1 MKFQVL
7 GPLKVLGDSGPVA
20 LSGVKQR
27 ATLGHLLLHANEVVA
42 TSALMRALW
51 AGEPP
56 PTARKMLQN
65 AVSALRGLLADDSE
79 DTHGGPVLLTHAPG
93 YLLRVDGDDLDLTAY
108 RALADRGRA
117 DLAAGAWSS
126 AARTLRAA
134 LDLWRG
140 PVLADLAE
148 SGTDWPELR
157 TLAQARSAT
166 REDLYEAEL
175 ACGRHHDVLEDLRT
189 HAQREPE
196 RERLCAQLMLALYR
210 RGHQAEALDAYRRT
224 RTALAS
230 RLGLEPGR
238 VLRAVERAVLDHD
251 PVLGQPDALA
261 IMALDGEPH
270 RPRPAAATPV
280 TPGPTAIA
288 AAALAGFDIHPAPRP
303 PGLPDFDT
311 RPAPTPPL
319 PVPSRAAAF
328 PYPAAPAGVLT
339 EQHKQLSMLLVRT
352 TLGKGLGGDPEDA
365 ARLSGELAVAIRDE
379 VARHGG
385 KVSGVLGPVT
395 FALFGVVR
403 TREDDAERAVRAG
416 RAILRRLRQYGA
428 GGPVPV
434 HGGAAPRVAVATGDV
449 VVTCAADGTGAVPI
463 VNGAVPKSCADLL
476 QTVPPGGIR
485 VCATTR
491 SGTERSL
498 VYGAAGPDG
507 ASEPL
512 GARTAGT
519 DTPPA
524 LVGRDREMEQLGGA
538 LGDVARRQRP
548 CLLTALGEPGAGK
561 TRLMAEL
568 ARLARRSPHGY
579 RIVTGHSSWC
589 DRDRPLAL
597 LERTLASAAG
607 MDAPAD
613 DPLASA
619 TRTDR
624 SAHDPLAPA
633 AGTDDC
639 ASAPGTDDR
648 AHDALAR
655 TVHALFGTGDSGAW
669 LLDRLGPLMR
679 AEPPA
684 PADWP
689 DLATAWRLLLT
700 GLAAERPLLLVLE
713 DLHTAP
719 DPVLD
724 LVTELADAAGPV
736 PLLLAVT
743 ARPELLDRRPTWGGG
758 RRDALAL
765 TLDPLDELSSAALL
779 DGLLAGRGGSALP
792 ADLRRDVLA
801 RIGGNPLYAVEYAR
815 EPAVGAPGP
824 PVMPRHVR
832 QVVAAHLDTLPPL
845 AKAVLVCAS
854 ALGGVCCADGV
865 AAVGGVDRA
874 EAVHWLDHLERR
886 DFLRRS
892 RHPSAT
898 GALRYAFRHPATR
911 EAVDALVPRTVR
923 EDRRRRAEAWT
934 ESTAAQLTV

>member
-1 MKFQVL
+1 
-7 GPLKVLGDSGPVA
+7 
-20 LSGVKQR
+20 
-27 ATLGHLLLHANEVVA
+27 
-42 TSALMRALW
+42 
-51 AGEPP
+51 
-56 PTARKMLQN
+56 
-65 AVSALRGLLADDSE
+65 
-79 DTHGGPVLLTHAPG
+79 
-93 YLLRVDGDDLDLTAY
+93 
-108 RALADRGRA
+108 
-117 DLAAGAWSS
+117 
-126 AARTLRAA
+126 
-134 LDLWRG
+134 
-140 PVLADLAE
+140 
-148 SGTDWPELR
+148 
-157 TLAQARSAT
+157 
-166 REDLYEAEL
+166 
-175 ACGRHHDVLEDLRT
+175 
-189 HAQREPE
+189 
-196 RERLCAQLMLALYR
+196 
-210 RGHQAEALDAYRRT
+210 
-224 RTALAS
+224 
-230 RLGLEPGR
+230 
-238 VLRAVERAVLDHD
+238 
-251 PVLGQPDALA
+251 
-261 IMALDGEPH
+261 
-270 RPRPAAATPV
+270 
-280 TPGPTAIA
+280 
-288 AAALAGFDIHPAPRP
+288 
-303 PGLPDFDT
+303 
-311 RPAPTPPL
+311 
-319 PVPSRAAAF
+319 
-328 PYPAAPAGVLT
+328 
-339 EQHKQLSMLLVRT
+339 MLLVRT

-434 HGGAAPRVAVATGDV
+434 HGGSAPRVAVATGDV

-476 QTVPPGGIR
+476 ETVPPGGIR

-491 SGTERSL
+491 AGTERSL
-498 VYGAAGPDG
+498 AYGPAGPDG
-507 ASEPL
+507 SCEPL
-512 GARTAGT
+512 GPRTACQ
-519 DTPPA
+519 DTPPP
-524 LVGRDREMEQLGGA
+524 LVGREREVEQLGGA

-548 CLLTALGEPGAGK
+548 CLLTVLGEPGAGK
-561 TRLMAEL
+561 SRLMAEL
-568 ARLARRSPHGY
+568 ARHARRSPHGY
-579 RIVTGHSSWC
+579 RVVTGHSSWC

-607 MDAPAD
+607 NPGAD
-613 DPLASA
+613 DSA
-619 TRTDR
+619 R
-624 SAHDPLAPA
+624 
-633 AGTDDC
+633 
-639 ASAPGTDDR
+639 
-648 AHDALAR
+648 DALAR
-655 TVHALFGTGDSGAW
+655 TVHALFGTGERGAW
-669 LLDRLGPLMR
+669 LLDRLGPLLR

-713 DLHTAP
+713 DLHSAP

-765 TLDPLDELSSAALL
+765 TLDPLDEPSSATLLDALL
-779 DGLLAGRGGSALP
+779 ADGDGELP
-792 ADLRRDVLA
+792 ADVRRDVLA

-815 EPAVGAPGP
+815 ELTGTGGPAGP
-824 PVMPRHVR
+824 PPMPRHVR

-874 EAVHWLDHLERR
+874 EAAHWLDHLERR

-911 EAVDALVPRTVR
+911 EAVDALVPRRVR

-934 ESTAAQLTV
+934 ENTAAQLTA

>member
-7 GPLKVLGDSGPVA
+7 GPLTVLGDSGPVA

-65 AVSALRGLLADDSE
+65 AVSALRGLLAADDTE
-79 DTHGGPVLLTHAPG
+79 DAHGGPVLLTHAPG

-126 AARTLRAA
+126 AARTLRDA

-157 TLAQARSAT
+157 TLAQARTAT

-175 ACGRHHDVLEDLRT
+175 ACGRHDDVLEELRI
-189 HAQREPE
+189 HAEREPE

-210 RGHQAEALDAYRRT
+210 RGHQSDALDAYRRT

-261 IMALDGEPH
+261 IMALDGEP
-270 RPRPAAATPV
+270 RSPRPTEG
-280 TPGPTAIA
+280 TPGPA
-288 AAALAGFDIHPAPRP
+288 AVAPATLVGFDSPPTPRP
-303 PGLPDFDT
+303 PASPAL
-311 RPAPTPPL
+311 PAPP
-319 PVPSRAAAF
+319 RATAF
-328 PYPAAPAGVLT
+328 PYPAAPTGVLT

-434 HGGAAPRVAVATGDV
+434 HGGSAPRVAVATGDV

-463 VNGAVPKSCADLL
+463 VNGAVPQSCADLL

-498 VYGAAGPDG
+498 VYGPAGPDG
-507 ASEPL
+507 AAEPL
-512 GARTAGT
+512 GTRTART

-524 LVGRDREMEQLGGA
+524 LVGRDRELAQLGGA
-538 LGDVARRQRP
+538 LDDVARRQRP

-579 RIVTGHSSWC
+579 RVVTGHSSWC

-597 LERTLASAAG
+597 LDRTLASATG
-607 MDAPAD
+607 T
-613 DPLASA
+613 ASA
-619 TRTDR
+619 TAT
-624 SAHDPLAPA
+624 
-633 AGTDDC
+633 GTGTGTGDC
-639 ASAPGTDDR
+639 AR
-648 AHDALAR
+648 DALAR
-655 TVHALFGTGDSGAW
+655 TVHALFGTGDRGTW
-669 LLDRLGPLMR
+669 LLDRLGPLLR

-713 DLHTAP
+713 DLHSAP

-765 TLDPLDELSSAALL
+765 TLDPLDEASSAALL
-779 DGLLAGRGGSALP
+779 DALLAAGGGALP
-792 ADLRRDVLA
+792 AELRRDVLA
-801 RIGGNPLYAVEYAR
+801 RVGGNPLYALEYAR
-815 EPAVGAPGP
+815 ELAGGAPGP
-824 PVMPRHVR
+824 PAMPRHVR

-865 AAVGGVDRA
+865 AAVGGVDRT
-874 EAVHWLDHLERR
+874 EAAHWLDHLERR

-934 ESTAAQLTV
+934 ESTAAQLTA

>member
-7 GPLKVLGDSGPVA
+7 GPLTVLGDSGPVA

-65 AVSALRGLLADDSE
+65 AVSALRGLLAADDAE
-79 DTHGGPVLLTHAPG
+79 DTRGRPVLLTHAPG
-93 YLLRVDGDDLDLTAY
+93 YLLRVDGDDLDLTTY

-134 LDLWRG
+134 LDLWHG

-175 ACGRHHDVLEDLRT
+175 ACGRHHDVLEELRT

-210 RGHQAEALDAYRRT
+210 RGGQADALDAYRRT

-251 PVLGQPDALA
+251 PVLRQPDALA
-261 IMALDGEPH
+261 IMALDGEPG
-270 RPRPAAATPV
+270 RPGPAAGTPVAPRPAAVAQATLVAP
-280 TPGPTAIA
+280 
-288 AAALAGFDIHPAPRP
+288 AALVG
-303 PGLPDFDT
+303 FDT
-311 RPAPTPPL
+311 RPAPGPPAPPAL
-319 PVPSRAAAF
+319 PAPPHAAAF

-434 HGGAAPRVAVATGDV
+434 HGGSAPRVAVATGVV
-449 VVTCAADGTGAVPI
+449 VVTCSADGTGAVPI

-476 QTVPPGGIR
+476 ETVPPGGIR

-498 VYGAAGPDG
+498 VYGPAGPDG

-512 GARTAGT
+512 GARTARA

-524 LVGRDREMEQLGGA
+524 LVGRDREVEQLGGA

-548 CLLTALGEPGAGK
+548 GLLTVLGEPGAGK

-579 RIVTGHSSWC
+579 RVVTGHSSWC

-597 LERTLASAAG
+597 LDRTLASA
-607 MDAPAD
+607 
-613 DPLASA
+613 
-619 TRTDR
+619 T
-624 SAHDPLAPA
+624 
-633 AGTDDC
+633 
-639 ASAPGTDDR
+639 GTDDR

-655 TVHALFGTGDSGAW
+655 TVHALFGTGDRGGW
-669 LLDRLGPLMR
+669 LLDRLGPLLR
-679 AEPPA
+679 DDPPA

-689 DLATAWRLLLT
+689 DLAAAWRLLLT

-758 RRDALAL
+758 RRDALAV
-765 TLDPLDELSSAALL
+765 TLDPLDEPSSAALL
-779 DGLLAGRGGSALP
+779 DALLTDSGDALP
-792 ADLRRDVLA
+792 ADLRRDILA
-801 RIGGNPLYAVEYAR
+801 RVGGNPLYAVEYAR
-815 EPAVGAPGP
+815 ELSVQGPGRPAGP
-824 PVMPRHVR
+824 PAMPRHVR

-874 EAVHWLDHLERR
+874 EAAHWLDHLERR

-923 EDRRRRAEAWT
+923 EDRRRRADAWT
-934 ESTAAQLTV
+934 ESTAAQLTARP

>member
-7 GPLKVLGDSGPVA
+7 GPLTVHGDSGPVV
-20 LSGVKQR
+20 LGGIKQR

-42 TSALMRALW
+42 TSALMGALW
-51 AGEPP
+51 DGEPP

-65 AVSALRGLLADDSE
+65 AVSALRGLLAADG
-79 DTHGGPVLLTHAPG
+79 TRGGPVLLTHAPG
-93 YLLRVDGDDLDLTAY
+93 YLLRVDGDDLDLATY
-108 RALADRGRA
+108 RTLADRGRA
-117 DLAAGAWSS
+117 DLAAGAWPA
-126 AARTLRAA
+126 AARTLRTA
-134 LDLWRG
+134 LGLWRG

-148 SGTDWPELR
+148 SGADWPELR

-166 REDLYEAEL
+166 HEDLYEAEL
-175 ACGRHHDVLEDLRT
+175 ACGRHQEVLEELET
-189 HAQREPE
+189 HAQREPT

-210 RGHQAEALDAYRRT
+210 RGRQADALDAYRRT

-261 IMALDGEPH
+261 IMALDGEP
-270 RPRPAAATPV
+270 RRTTPAPVEPSPATTAPAPVVGFEPRPAA
-280 TPGPTAIA
+280 
-288 AAALAGFDIHPAPRP
+288 
-303 PGLPDFDT
+303 
-311 RPAPTPPL
+311 RPATLPTPSSP
-319 PVPSRAAAF
+319 F
-328 PYPAAPAGVLT
+328 PYPGAPAGVLT

-365 ARLSGELAVAIRDE
+365 ARLSGELATAIRDE

-416 RAILRRLRQYGA
+416 RAILRRLRQYGG

-434 HGGAAPRVAVATGDV
+434 HGGSAPRVAVATGDV

-476 QTVPPGGIR
+476 ETVPPGGIR
-485 VCATTR
+485 VCAATR
-491 SGTERSL
+491 AGTERSL
-498 VYGAAGPDG
+498 AYGPAEPDG
-507 ASEPL
+507 SSEPL
-512 GARTAGT
+512 GPRTLCQ
-519 DTPPA
+519 DPPPA
-524 LVGRDREMEQLGGA
+524 LVGRERELEQLAGA
-538 LGDVARRQRP
+538 LGDVGRRQRP
-548 CLLTALGEPGAGK
+548 CLLTVLGEPGAGK
-561 TRLMAEL
+561 SRLMAEL
-568 ARLARRSPHGY
+568 ARHARRSPHGY
-579 RIVTGHSSWC
+579 RVAGGHSSWC

-597 LERTLASAAG
+597 LERTLASVTGSGRPDEAAQ
-607 MDAPAD
+607 
-613 DPLASA
+613 
-619 TRTDR
+619 
-624 SAHDPLAPA
+624 
-633 AGTDDC
+633 
-639 ASAPGTDDR
+639 
-648 AHDALAR
+648 DALAR
-655 TVHALFGTGDSGAW
+655 TVHALFGTGERGTW
-669 LLDRLGPLMR
+669 LLDRLAPLLR
-679 AEPPA
+679 PEPPA

-713 DLHTAP
+713 DLHTTP

-758 RRDALAL
+758 RRDGLTL
-765 TLDPLDELSSAALL
+765 TLDPLDEPSSATLLDALL
-779 DGLLAGRGGSALP
+779 GHEELP
-792 ADLRRDVLA
+792 ADVRRDVLA

-815 EPAVGAPGP
+815 ELTGAGRPVGP
-824 PVMPRHVR
+824 PPMPRHVR

-865 AAVGGVDRA
+865 AAVGGVHRA
-874 EAVHWLDHLERR
+874 DAAHWLDHLERR

-934 ESTAAQLTV
+934 ENTAALLTA

>member
-7 GPLKVLGDSGPVA
+7 GPLTVLGDSGPVA

-65 AVSALRGLLADDSE
+65 AVSALRGLLAAE
-79 DTHGGPVLLTHAPG
+79 DTEDTGGGPVLLTHAPG
-93 YLLRVDGDDLDLTAY
+93 YLLRVDGDDLDLTTY

-134 LDLWRG
+134 LDLWHG

-175 ACGRHHDVLEDLRT
+175 ACGRHLDVLEELRT

-210 RGHQAEALDAYRRT
+210 RGGQADALDAYRRT

-251 PVLGQPDALA
+251 PVLRQPDALA
-261 IMALDGEPH
+261 IMALDGEPR
-270 RPRPAAATPV
+270 RPRPAAGTPV
-280 TPGPTAIA
+280 TPRPAAVAQATLIA
-288 AAALAGFDIHPAPRP
+288 PATPAAPVG
-303 PGLPDFDT
+303 FDT
-311 RPAPTPPL
+311 RPAPGPPAPPAL
-319 PVPSRAAAF
+319 PAPPRAAAF

-352 TLGKGLGGDPEDA
+352 TLGKGLGSDPEDA

-434 HGGAAPRVAVATGDV
+434 HGGSAPRVAVATGTV
-449 VVTCAADGTGAVPI
+449 VVTCSPDGTGAVPI

-476 QTVPPGGIR
+476 ETVPPGGIR

-498 VYGAAGPDG
+498 VYGPAGRDG

-512 GARTAGT
+512 GARTART

-524 LVGRDREMEQLGGA
+524 LVGRDREREQLGGA

-548 CLLTALGEPGAGK
+548 CLLTVLGEPGAGK

-579 RIVTGHSSWC
+579 RVVTGHSSWC

-597 LERTLASAAG
+597 LDRTLASA
-607 MDAPAD
+607 M
-613 DPLASA
+613 
-619 TRTDR
+619 
-624 SAHDPLAPA
+624 
-633 AGTDDC
+633 GTT
-639 ASAPGTDDR
+639 GTDDR

-655 TVHALFGTGDSGAW
+655 TVHALFGTGDRGAW
-669 LLDRLGPLMR
+669 LLDRLGPLLR
-679 AEPPA
+679 DEPPA

-689 DLATAWRLLLT
+689 DLAAAWRLLLT
-700 GLAAERPLLLVLE
+700 ALAAERPLLLVLE

-758 RRDALAL
+758 RRDALAV
-765 TLDPLDELSSAALL
+765 TLDPLDEPSSAALL
-779 DGLLAGRGGSALP
+779 DALLTDSGGALP
-792 ADLRRDVLA
+792 TDLRRDVLA
-801 RIGGNPLYAVEYAR
+801 RVGGNPLYAVEYAR
-815 EPAVGAPGP
+815 ELSAASTASAAGPGRPAGP
-824 PVMPRHVR
+824 PAMPRHVR

-874 EAVHWLDHLERR
+874 EAAHWLDHLERR

-934 ESTAAQLTV
+934 ESTAAQLTA

>member
-7 GPLKVLGDSGPVA
+7 GPLTVLGDSGPVV

-27 ATLGHLLLHANEVVA
+27 ATLGQLLLHANEVVA

-51 AGEPP
+51 DGEPP

-65 AVSALRGLLADDSE
+65 AVSALRGLLATE
-79 DTHGGPVLLTHAPG
+79 DTRGGPVLLTHAPG
-93 YLLRVDGDDLDLTAY
+93 YLLHVDVDDLDLTTY

-117 DLAAGAWSS
+117 DLAAGAWNS

-175 ACGRHHDVLEDLRT
+175 ACGRHQDVLEELET
-189 HAQREPE
+189 HAQREPA

-210 RGHQAEALDAYRRT
+210 RGGQADALDAYRRT

-261 IMALDGEPH
+261 IMALDGEP
-270 RPRPAAATPV
+270 RRGRPAGTPVAPRPATVAPASP
-280 TPGPTAIA
+280 
-288 AAALAGFDIHPAPRP
+288 AG
-303 PGLPDFDT
+303 FDT
-311 RPAPTPPL
+311 RPAPGPPPP
-319 PVPSRAAAF
+319 PVVPAPPPAAAF
-328 PYPAAPAGVLT
+328 PYPATPAGVLT
-339 EQHKQLSMLLVRT
+339 AQHKQLSMLLVRT

-476 QTVPPGGIR
+476 ETVPPGGIR

-491 SGTERSL
+491 AGTDRTL
-498 VYGAAGPDG
+498 AYGPAGPDG
-507 ASEPL
+507 ACEPL
-512 GARTAGT
+512 GPRTTCT

-524 LVGRDREMEQLGGA
+524 LVGREREVEQLRGT

-548 CLLTALGEPGAGK
+548 CLLTVLGEPGAGK
-561 TRLMAEL
+561 SRLMAEL
-568 ARLARRSPHGY
+568 ARLARRSPQGY
-579 RIVTGHSSWC
+579 RVVTGHSSWC

-597 LERTLASAAG
+597 LERTLASAT
-607 MDAPAD
+607 
-613 DPLASA
+613 A
-619 TRTDR
+619 T
-624 SAHDPLAPA
+624 
-633 AGTDDC
+633 
-639 ASAPGTDDR
+639 PGTDDR
-648 AHDALAR
+648 ADDTLAR
-655 TVHALFGTGDSGAW
+655 TVHALFGTGDRGTW
-669 LLDRLGPLMR
+669 LLDRLRPLLR
-679 AEPPA
+679 GEPPA

-689 DLATAWRLLLT
+689 GLATAWRLLLT
-700 GLAAERPLLLVLE
+700 GLTAERPLLLVLE

-736 PLLLAVT
+736 PLLVAVT
-743 ARPELLDRRPTWGGG
+743 ARPELLDRRPVWGGG

-765 TLDPLDELSSAALL
+765 TLDPLDEPSSAALL
-779 DGLLAGRGGSALP
+779 DALLAAGGELP
-792 ADLRRDVLA
+792 ADVRRDVLA
-801 RIGGNPLYAVEYAR
+801 RAGGNPLYAVEYAR
-815 EPAVGAPGP
+815 ELTSGTGPGRPAGP
-824 PVMPRHVR
+824 PPMPRHVR

-865 AAVGGVDRA
+865 AAVGGLDRA
-874 EAVHWLDHLERR
+874 EAAHWLDHLERR

-934 ESTAAQLTV
+934 ENTAAQLTA

>member
-7 GPLKVLGDSGPVA
+7 GPLTVHGDSGPIM

-65 AVSALRGLLADDSE
+65 AVSALRGLLAAE
-79 DTHGGPVLLTHAPG
+79 DTRGGPVLLTHAPG
-93 YLLRVDGDDLDLTAY
+93 YLLRVDGDDLDLTTY

-117 DLAAGAWSS
+117 DLAAGAWTP

-175 ACGRHHDVLEDLRT
+175 ACGRHHEVLEDLQT
-189 HAQREPE
+189 HAQREPAS
-196 RERLCAQLMLALYR
+196 ERLCAQLMLALYR
-210 RGHQAEALDAYRRT
+210 RGGQADALDAYRRT

-261 IMALDGEPH
+261 IMALDGEAR
-270 RPRPAAATPV
+270 RPRPADLPV
-280 TPGPTAIA
+280 
-288 AAALAGFDIHPAPRP
+288 APRP
-303 PGLPDFDT
+303 AAVAPAVLVGFDT
-311 RPAPTPPL
+311 RPAPRPPAPPAL
-319 PVPSRAAAF
+319 PAPPPVAAF

-416 RAILRRLRQYGA
+416 RSILRRLRQYGA

-434 HGGAAPRVAVATGDV
+434 HGGSAPRVAVATGDV

-463 VNGAVPKSCADLL
+463 VNGAVPQSCADLL

-491 SGTERSL
+491 SGTERTL
-498 VYGAAGPDG
+498 VYGPAGPDG

-512 GARTAGT
+512 GARTACT
-519 DTPPA
+519 DPPPP
-524 LVGRDREMEQLGGA
+524 LVGREREVEQLGGA

-548 CLLTALGEPGAGK
+548 CLLTTLGEPGAGK
-561 TRLMAEL
+561 TRLTTEL

-579 RIVTGHSSWC
+579 RVVTGHSSWS

-597 LERTLASAAG
+597 LERTLASATGAE
-607 MDAPAD
+607 
-613 DPLASA
+613 
-619 TRTDR
+619 
-624 SAHDPLAPA
+624 
-633 AGTDDC
+633 DC
-639 ASAPGTDDR
+639 AR
-648 AHDALAR
+648 DALAR
-655 TVHALFGTGDSGAW
+655 MVHALFGTGDRGAW
-669 LLDRLGPLMR
+669 LLDRLGPLLR
-679 AEPPA
+679 DDQPA

-765 TLDPLDELSSAALL
+765 TLDPLDEPSSAQLLDALL
-779 DGLLAGRGGSALP
+779 TDGGCALP
-792 ADLRRDVLA
+792 PDLRRDVLA
-801 RIGGNPLYAVEYAR
+801 RVGGNPLYAVEYAR
-815 EPAVGAPGP
+815 ELTGSGRPAGP
-824 PVMPRHVR
+824 PAMPRHVR

-865 AAVGGVDRA
+865 SAVGGVDRA
-874 EAVHWLDHLERR
+874 EAAHWLDHLERR

-923 EDRRRRAEAWT
+923 EDRRRRAESWT
-934 ESTAAQLTV
+934 ENTAARLTA